1 MTDYMPASVANER
14 SLILAKEARCS
25 IQRIGLA
32 PTPMNY
38 EIFYTYAA
46 KHNRTLNSALEH
58 LLADG
63 SIPAQGDLEA
73 LHETYFGAA
82 SSLGKIDHIG
92 SSISV
97 ELGNVLGAIAGAAG
111 DTSAYGDTLGQAS
124 RHLDLTSGPVSTRT
138 TVHALASAT
147 LEMHENSLRL
157 KARLD
162 DAMQEI
168 AGLQQG
174 LQAIRNESRIDPLTE
189 IANRKHLHETL
200 ERVIRESAGS
210 GGRFSLLMIDI
221 DHFKSFNDSFGHT
234 TGDQVLRLVAA
245 TLKQN
250 IRDQDLAARF
260 GGEEFA
266 IVLPDT
272 ALSQGIALADQIRRA
287 VMARDL
293 RKRSTGQ
300 IVGRITISI
309 GVAAWLQGETSEAL
323 IERAD
328 KRLYAAK
335 RGGRNRVVGSIDS
348 DMSSTTQAAVA

>member
-1 MTDYMPASVANER
+1 MTDTMPSSQTHER
-14 SLILAKEARCS
+14 SLILAEEARCN
-25 IQRIGLA
+25 IQRLGLA
-32 PTPMNY
+32 PAPINY

-46 KHNRTLNSALEH
+46 RHNGALNVALER

-63 SIPAQGDLEA
+63 GIPSQRDLEA
-73 LHETYFGAA
+73 LHDAC
-82 SSLGKIDHIG
+82 LGPAGLTGKLDDIG
-92 SSISV
+92 SSINV
-97 ELGNVLGAIAGAAG
+97 ELGDILGAIAGTA
-111 DTSAYGDTLGQAS
+111 DVTSVYHDKLGQAS
-124 RHLDLTSGPVSTRT
+124 RHLDPASDPGSARSAVQ
-138 TVHALASAT
+138 ALAAAT
-147 LEMHENSLRL
+147 REMHENSRQL

-162 DAMQEI
+162 SAMQEI
-168 AGLQQG
+168 ASLQQG

-200 ERVIRESAGS
+200 ERTIGKSAES
-210 GGRFSLLMIDI
+210 GGPFSLLMIDI

-272 ALSQGIALADQIRRA
+272 PLAQAAALADRIRRA
-287 VMARDL
+287 VMTREL
-293 RKRSTGQ
+293 KKRSTGQ
-300 IVGRITISI
+300 VIGRITISV
-309 GVAAWLQGETSEAL
+309 GVAAWIADETSEAL

-328 KRLYAAK
+328 KNLYAAK
-335 RGGRNRVVGSIDS
+335 RGGRNRVVGSANS
-348 DMSSTTQAAVA
+348 DTGSNARVAFA